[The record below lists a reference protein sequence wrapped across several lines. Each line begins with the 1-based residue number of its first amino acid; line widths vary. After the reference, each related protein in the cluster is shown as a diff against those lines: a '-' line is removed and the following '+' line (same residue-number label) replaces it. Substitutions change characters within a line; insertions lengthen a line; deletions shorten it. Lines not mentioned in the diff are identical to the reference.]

1 MTQEGKKK
9 GALKFDGLRM
19 SPCDHRPVAE
29 FPLVLS
35 VNGVELATLIASP
48 HDLIHLVAGFLRMQG
63 FIRSLDDILA
73 LSICPDSGRADV
85 RIRGEVPSSLRPTLT
100 SGCGTG
106 ITFNLPLPAA
116 RRAEDAGRT
125 WTPGEIYTL
134 MDGLARRAEAYR
146 AHGGIHSS
154 AVGDGSTVLLH
165 AEDVGRHNTLDR
177 IAGEALLK
185 SVDLR
190 GTALATSGRVS
201 SEMAAKAAS
210 LGIALIASRTSPTD
224 LAVRICEEHAI
235 TLLGY
240 VRGGRFT
247 VYACPEGLRLPEES
261 APVEGITGIILAGGS
276 SRRMG
281 SEKALL
287 PHPGGRFIE
296 AIHRQMVSLFRE
308 VLIVTN
314 TPDLYGFV
322 PCRKVPDLI
331 PGMGALSGIHSGLVH
346 SGTPYIF
353 VVACDMP
360 HLRENLM
367 RHLAGQ
373 AAGFDIVVP
382 EGLHGLEPL
391 HAIYGKQALGAI
403 ETALRLGKNRVVDF
417 FDTVRIRKV
426 PREEVARFDPE
437 FLSFRN
443 INTPQ
448 DYYRFREE
456 GRIPAPDLHGSSPAP
471 RGRSG
476 A

>member
-1 MTQEGKKK
+1 MTQEGKKR
-9 GALKFDGLRM
+9 GPLKYDGQRM
-19 SPCDHRPVAE
+19 GPSDHRPVAE

-85 RIRGEVPSSLRPTLT
+85 RIRGEVPARLRPTLT

-106 ITFNLPLPAA
+106 ITFNLPHPAV
-116 RRAEDAGRT
+116 RRAEDGSRT
-125 WTPGEIYTL
+125 WTPGDVFAL
-134 MDGLARRAEAYR
+134 LDGLSRRAEAYR
-146 AHGGIHSS
+146 THGGIHSS
-154 AVGDGSTVLLH
+154 AVGNGSAILLH

-177 IAGEALLK
+177 IAGEALIK
-185 SVDLR
+185 GVDLQ

-224 LAVRICEEHAI
+224 LAVRICEEHGI

-240 VRGGRFT
+240 ARGGRFT
-247 VYACPEGLRLPEES
+247 VYACPEGLRLPEETAS
-261 APVEGITGIILAGGS
+261 VEGITGVILAGGS

-281 SEKALL
+281 SDKALL
-287 PHPGGRFIE
+287 PHAGGRFIE
-296 AIHRQMVSLFRE
+296 AIHRQMASLFRE

-346 SGTPYIF
+346 SATPHIF

-360 HLRENLM
+360 HLREDLI
-367 RHLAGQ
+367 RHLAAQ
-373 AAGFDIVVP
+373 AGGCDVVVP
-382 EGLHGLEPL
+382 EGRRGLEPL
-391 HAIYGKQALGAI
+391 HAIYGKQALGPI
-403 ETALRLGKNRVVDF
+403 ENALRLGKNRVVDF
-417 FDTVRIRKV
+417 FDTVRLRKV
-426 PREEVARFDPE
+426 PKEEVARFDPE

-448 DYYRFREE
+448 DYFRFREE
-456 GRIPAPDLHGSSPAP
+456 GRIPAADLHGTSPAP

-476 A
+476 T